1 MRLSSYFKFR
11 LPEGSDPVN
20 VEDFNEN
27 FEEIDTKLN
36 EVANKAGDVS
46 KGTVF
51 TETAKSRE
59 NLASGDTMAT
69 IIGKLMRWLADLG
82 TAAFCGVANNDNTEA
97 AGYVADARVLKTH
110 KTALDKHEEELGG
123 LYFGTDGNGKW
134 GFKTSKNGAVTAFRK
149 PAGNA
154 SVGDVLSGKTFA
166 NASNDSLTGT
176 MPNRGAWTGETTG
189 NENVAIPAGYHNGS
203 GYVSG
208 AGAYNAG
215 VAAADSKV
223 NKESASYKDGYNE
236 GYMSFLGGSTIS
248 NTICTDFG
256 GNVGA
261 GLQYDPLWTE
271 RKFDETNTFEIPKK
285 YNGGTLYALDV
296 TVKHSG
302 METYG
307 QAYSASGSYKL
318 MNYDGTDIA
327 AGSYDTTGQDV
338 DYVNIDFMS
347 KPYDTNGDVL
357 KMLIKASG
365 RVRLETSMGGNEWAR
380 ATMQFTVVAKY
391 KVPKA

>member
-1 MRLSSYFKFR
+1 MAEALLLKSGGGVMS
-11 LPEGSDPVN
+11 
-20 VEDFNEN
+20 VE
-27 FEEIDTKLN
+27 L
-36 EVANKAGDVS
+36 
-46 KGTVF
+46 
-51 TETAKSRE
+51 TAKKSHVLE
-59 NLASGDTMAT
+59 
-69 IIGKLMRWLADLG
+69 
-82 TAAFCGVANNDNTEA
+82 
-97 AGYVADARVLKTH
+97 GYT
-110 KTALDKHEEELGG
+110 
-123 LYFGTDGNGKW
+123 
-134 GFKTSKNGAVTAFRK
+134 AVT
-149 PAGNA
+149 
-154 SVGDVLSGKTFA
+154 S
-166 NASNDSLTGT
+166 DSDDDAAEGT
-176 MPNRGAWTGETTG
+176 MKNRGALNWNESNTTKA
-189 NENVAIPAGYHNGS
+189 VDAGYYS
-203 GYVSG
+203 GGTLDSRPS
-208 AGAYNAG
+208 YNKG
-215 VAAADSKV
+215 IADADGRV
-223 NKESASYKDGYNE
+223 NKDSASYEDGYNN
-236 GYMSFLGGSTIS
+236 GYMSFLGGSTIN

-347 KPYDTNGDVL
+347 KPYDMNGDVL

-365 RVRLETSMGGNEWAR
+365 RVRLETSQGGNEWAR

-391 KVPKA
+391 KIPKESASAEEKE

>member
-1 MRLSSYFKFR
+1 MAEALLLKSGGGVMSAE
-11 LPEGSDPVN
+11 L
-20 VEDFNEN
+20 
-27 FEEIDTKLN
+27 
-36 EVANKAGDVS
+36 
-46 KGTVF
+46 
-51 TETAKSRE
+51 TAKKSHVLE
-59 NLASGDTMAT
+59 
-69 IIGKLMRWLADLG
+69 
-82 TAAFCGVANNDNTEA
+82 
-97 AGYVADARVLKTH
+97 GYT
-110 KTALDKHEEELGG
+110 
-123 LYFGTDGNGKW
+123 
-134 GFKTSKNGAVTAFRK
+134 AVT
-149 PAGNA
+149 
-154 SVGDVLSGKTFA
+154 S
-166 NASNDSLTGT
+166 DSDDDAADGT
-176 MPNRGAWTGETTG
+176 MKNRGALNWNESNTTKT
-189 NENVAIPAGYHNGS
+189 VDAGYYS
-203 GYVSG
+203 GGTLDSRPSYNKGVSD
-208 AGAYNAG
+208 
-215 VAAADSKV
+215 ADGRVNTDSESYKKGYESGTADADGRV
-223 NKESASYKDGYNE
+223 NKDSASYEDGYND
-236 GYMSFLGGSTIS
+236 GYMSFLGGSTIN

-347 KPYDTNGDVL
+347 KPYDMNGDVL

-365 RVRLETSMGGNEWAR
+365 RVRLETSAGGNEWAR

-391 KVPKA
+391 KIPKESASAEEKE